1 MINLPLLFAIGC
13 LLVVAVSI
21 LVLILRRKK
30 AQVIKNPL
38 ILGKWE
44 GNKHIV
50 EIFKDG
56 RTIITDKLKQECSIG
71 CYKFIDDN
79 TIRVKFE
86 GSKSQ
91 KFKVSISQDRL
102 TFYYAQG
109 RRSVTYRKVQ

>member
-1 MINLPLLFAIGC
+1 MMNLLLLFAIGC
-13 LLVVAVSI
+13 IFVVAVSI

-30 AQVIKNPL
+30 SQVIKNPI
-38 ILGKWE
+38 ILGKYE
-44 GNKHIV
+44 GDKHIV

-56 RTIITDKLKQECSIG
+56 KTIITDKLKQERSIG

-86 GSKSQ
+86 GSKPQ

-102 TFYYAQG
+102 SFYYAQG
-109 RRSVTYRKVQ
+109 RRSVTYKKVQ

>member
-1 MINLPLLFAIGC
+1 MNLRLLFAIGC
-13 LLVVAVSI
+13 VFVVAVSS

-30 AQVIKNPL
+30 AQVIKNSL

-44 GNKHIV
+44 GNKNIV

-56 RTIITDKLKQECSIG
+56 KTIITDKLKQERSTG

>member
-1 MINLPLLFAIGC
+1 MMNSRLLFAISC
-13 LLVVAVSI
+13 ILVVAVSI

-30 AQVIKNPL
+30 AQMIKSPL

-56 RTIITDKLKQECSIG
+56 KTIITDTLKQESSTG
-71 CYKFIDDN
+71 SYRFIDDN

-86 GSKSQ
+86 GTKPQ

-102 TFYYAQG
+102 TLHYAQG